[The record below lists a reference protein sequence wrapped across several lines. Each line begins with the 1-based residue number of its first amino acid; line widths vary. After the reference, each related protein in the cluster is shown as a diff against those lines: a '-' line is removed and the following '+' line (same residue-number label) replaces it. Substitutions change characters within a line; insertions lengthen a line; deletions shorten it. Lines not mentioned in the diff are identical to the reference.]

1 MKYNLEVPVW
11 SVYIDSTVVTTD
23 DLQLSISDD
32 GNLILLSKDGSLIWS
47 TNVTS
52 PAASNST
59 VAVLLDS
66 GNLVLRDG
74 LNSSNVLWQS
84 FDHPS
89 DTWLPGAPLGFDR
102 STGNHIFLT
111 SFYVDPS
118 YYSSLDVETVG
129 SPQFVLQTNGSGG
142 DCINGCRR
150 VTPLSCK
157 NESSSYRGYIFENL
171 PDNPQSFPASDHEE
185 CESACTSNCSCTAYS
200 FSFGCKLW
208 HGDLIDSALCDHCS
222 MARQL
227 AYEQK

>member
-1 MKYNLEVPVW
+1 MNSEEPKLLFLLAPVFVFCCCNLRAVAARDTITASNPLIVNHSIVSENGDFQLSLYAPDDYYYTSLAISCRKYNLDLTVW
-11 SVYIDSTVVTTD
+11 SVYIDSTVVTTT

-32 GNLILLSKDGSLIWS
+32 GNLILLSKEGSLIWS

-89 DTWLPGAPLGFDR
+89 DTWLPGAPLGFDQ

-111 SFYVDPS
+111 SFAVDPS
-118 YYSSLDVETVG
+118 YYLSLDYVETVG
-129 SPQFVLQTNGSGG
+129 SPQFVLQTNGPG
-142 DCINGCRR
+142 INGQRI
-150 VTPLSCK
+150 PPWGS
-157 NESSSYRGYIFENL
+157 
-171 PDNPQSFPASDHEE
+171 
-185 CESACTSNCSCTAYS
+185 
-200 FSFGCKLW
+200 
-208 HGDLIDSALCDHCS
+208 
-222 MARQL
+222 
-227 AYEQK
+227 